1 MERKLYPCKECG
13 AKVPVRSKGL
23 CPPCRELQRRSQGEE
38 TMMTR
43 KTPIKKS
50 FKVDTERKDK
60 LNKFFDAHIE
70 FLTQHPFCYET
81 GERIYAP
88 SRLNIAHLFPKRKYR
103 SVEDHN
109 DNVVYLSW
117 DAHTRF
123 DRLVDTNNFDR
134 LEKEFPKSFAR
145 MKKVVSLVEENGILK
160 TKLEEWL
167 TNSETTNK
175 KQ

>member
-23 CPPCRELQRRSQGEE
+23 CPPCREMQRRGQGEE
-38 TMMTR
+38 TMFTR

-60 LNKFFDAHIE
+60 LDKFFNAHVE
-70 FLTQHPFCYET
+70 FLKQHPFCFET
-81 GERIYAP
+81 GERIYDP

-103 SVEDHN
+103 SVEDHS

-160 TKLEEWL
+160 SKLEQWL

-175 KQ
+175 NL

>member
-1 MERKLYPCKECG
+1 
-13 AKVPVRSKGL
+13 
-23 CPPCRELQRRSQGEE
+23 
-38 TMMTR
+38 MMTR

-50 FKVDTERKDK
+50 YKVDKQRKEK
-60 LNKFFDAHIE
+60 LNKFFEAHIA
-70 FLTQHPFCYET
+70 FLQQHPFCHET
-81 GERIYAP
+81 GERIYDP
-88 SRLNIAHLFPKRKYR
+88 SRLNIAHLFPKRKYH

-145 MKKVVSLVEENGILK
+145 MKKVISLVEENGILK

-167 TNSETTNK
+167 SN
-175 KQ
+175 

>member
-1 MERKLYPCKECG
+1 
-13 AKVPVRSKGL
+13 
-23 CPPCRELQRRSQGEE
+23 
-38 TMMTR
+38 
-43 KTPIKKS
+43 
-50 FKVDTERKDK
+50 
-60 LNKFFDAHIE
+60 
-70 FLTQHPFCYET
+70 
-81 GERIYAP
+81 
-88 SRLNIAHLFPKRKYR
+88 
-103 SVEDHN
+103 
-109 DNVVYLSW
+109 VVYLSW

-175 KQ
+175 EQ

>member
-1 MERKLYPCKECG
+1 MERKLYKCVDCG
-13 AKVPVRSKGL
+13 TEVPILSKKR
-23 CPPCRELQRRSQGEE
+23 CPRCREMQRRSQGEE

-50 FKVDTERKDK
+50 FKVDTERRDK
-60 LNKFFDAHIE
+60 LNKFFEAHID
-70 FLTQHPFCYET
+70 FLNQHPYCYET
-81 GERIYAP
+81 GERIYDP

-109 DNVVYLSW
+109 ANVVYLSW

-167 TNSETTNK
+167 SSYDHTNSE
-175 KQ
+175 Q

>member
-1 MERKLYPCKECG
+1 M
-13 AKVPVRSKGL
+13 
-23 CPPCRELQRRSQGEE
+23 
-38 TMMTR
+38 
-43 KTPIKKS
+43 
-50 FKVDTERKDK
+50 DTERKDK
-60 LNKFFDAHIE
+60 LNKFFYAHIE
-70 FLTQHPFCYET
+70 FLSQHPFCYET
-81 GERIYAP
+81 GEHIYTP

-103 SVEDHN
+103 SVEDHS

-145 MKKVVSLVEENGILK
+145 MKKVISLVEENGILK

-175 KQ
+175 GQ